1 VSAATPAT
9 AEPPIYTPNPGAAPW
24 SRMLLA
30 QTLIEIKLTL
40 RRGESVLLTLLI
52 PVGLLVFFTKVKLLD
67 DEAIGRPIDFV
78 APGVLALAVLST
90 AFTGQAIATGF
101 ERSYGVLKRL
111 GASPLPRGVLLL
123 GKTLGV
129 LAVEVLQIVVLVAV
143 AYALDW
149 HPHGNPLTVLLL
161 LVVGTAAFSAL
172 GLLMAGALR
181 AEATLA
187 AANGVY
193 LVFLLLGGIVFPLTR
208 LPGALQ
214 AFAKVLPG
222 TGLSTGLREVLQHG
236 AGVPWGDVG
245 LLALW
250 AVVAGVLAA
259 RTFRWE

>member
-1 VSAATPAT
+1 MSTAAEARATDFSPA
-9 AEPPIYTPNPGAAPW
+9 PGAAPW
-24 SRMLLA
+24 TRMLLA
-30 QTLIEIKLTL
+30 QTLIELRLTL
-40 RRGESVLLTLLI
+40 RRGESVLLTLII
-52 PVGLLVFFTKVKLLD
+52 PVGLLVFFSKVKLLD
-67 DEAIGRPIDFV
+67 NERELGGRPIDFV
-78 APGVLALAVLST
+78 TPGVLALAILST

-111 GASPLPRGVLLL
+111 GASPLPRGLLLL

-129 LAVEVLQIVVLVAV
+129 LAVEVLQVIALVAV
-143 AYALDW
+143 AYGLGW
-149 HPHGNPLTVLLL
+149 HPHGNPGAVLLL

-214 AFAKVLPG
+214 GFAKILPG
-222 TGLSTGLREVLQHG
+222 TGLATGLREVLERG
-236 AGVPWGDVG
+236 AGMPWGDLG
-245 LLALW
+245 LLAIW

>member
-1 VSAATPAT
+1 MTAT
-9 AEPPIYTPNPGAAPW
+9 APPAAALRPLPGAAPW
-24 SRMLLA
+24 QRMLGA
-30 QTLIEIKLTL
+30 QTLIELRLTL
-40 RRGESVLLTLLI
+40 RRGESVLLTLII
-52 PVGLLVFFTKVKLLD
+52 PVGLLLFFTKVKLLSEED
-67 DEAIGRPIDFV
+67 LGGRPVDFV
-78 APGVLALAVLST
+78 TPGVLALAILST

-111 GASPLPRGVLLL
+111 GASPLPRGLLLL

-129 LAVEVLQIVVLVAV
+129 LAVEVLQVLVLVAV
-143 AYALDW
+143 AYALGW

-161 LVVGTAAFSAL
+161 LVAGTAAFSAL

-193 LVFLLLGGIVFPLTR
+193 LIFLLLGGIVFPLTR

-214 AFAKVLPG
+214 GFAKVLPG
-222 TGLSTGLREVLQHG
+222 TALATGLRRVLEAG
-236 AGVPWGDVG
+236 AGMPWGDLG

-250 AVVAGVLAA
+250 AVLAGILAA